1 MRKLV
6 WLVVGTTVG
15 TLWAAPLLAM
25 TLAVSYFDNRSGQDQ
40 WQPLS
45 KGLAD
50 MLITDLAETDGVTVV
65 ERERLQSILGE
76 IQLGKGKFI
85 DPATAQRLGKGL
97 GATHVMTG
105 SYQLSGNK
113 VRIDARAIE
122 VATGAVRVTAEHTGP
137 AEDVFAVESKLA
149 EKLREGL
156 TLKRRGEAKPPA
168 KVSADEVRT
177 YGMGLEALDDG
188 HVDEA
193 RRILGALAMQR
204 PDFAQVQ
211 RGLDQLSRKIK
222 TLLDQSK
229 YAPEKIVALAA
240 QVEAGKLD
248 ACNPLM
254 NELMQLQSAATRAA
268 VTILNPASG
277 DRAEVQRT
285 LAAFYAV
292 TLLMLDKPGLGQ
304 PVCPGAQSPAATAL
318 SLFLFTM
325 HMPAKQVMDCHPLML
340 AQSPNPKQSQ
350 DQCER
355 ILKRVPDLTDAHGR
369 VLVPVA
375 DYPALMV
382 QLGQVA
388 IDRFPNSPYL
398 QSLLPII
405 QTYVEFLKVTT
416 LSGPA
421 RQRAIDR
428 GIVDKARQQL
438 AQQTAYADMY
448 LAIVQIPLKPALRA
462 MIAPGTARMTLGVGQ
477 NDITLG
483 TARIELS
490 VDGGKTWP
498 HRWPL
503 KDDAPGLAAASLKIP
518 VDAGGKLLVG
528 LVERLKRD
536 GSPEIEYA
544 ARWQQSA
551 AWLGAEWTAQSL
563 GQVQFRLVALDDSEL
578 VRCPVQH
585 EAEISE
591 RTEGAWLFG
600 KAMCK
605 AP

>member
-6 WLVVGTTVG
+6 WMVLVPALG

-65 ERERLQSILGE
+65 ERERLQAVLGE

-85 DPATAQRLGKGL
+85 DPATAQKLGKGL

-137 AEDVFAVESKLA
+137 ADDVFAVESKLA

-156 TLKRRGEAKPPA
+156 TLKRRGEAKKPT

-177 YGMGLEALDDG
+177 YGLGLEAIDDG
-188 HVDEA
+188 HMDEA

-211 RGLDQLSRKIK
+211 RGLEQLSRRIK

-229 YAPEKIVALAA
+229 YAPEKIVALAG
-240 QVEAGKLD
+240 QIEAGKLD
-248 ACNPLM
+248 ACGPLM
-254 NELMQLQSAATRAA
+254 NELMQLQGAATRAA

-277 DRAEVQRT
+277 DRAEVQKT

-292 TLLMLDKPGLGQ
+292 TLLLLDKPPLSQ
-304 PVCPGAQSPAATAL
+304 PICPGAQSPAATSL

-340 AQSPNPKQSQ
+340 AQAPNPKQRQ
-350 DQCER
+350 DQCDR
-355 ILKRVPDLTDAHGR
+355 VLKRVPDLADAQGR
-369 VLVPVA
+369 VLVAAA

-382 QLGQVA
+382 QLGQVM
-388 IDRFPNSPYL
+388 IERFPNSAYL
-398 QSLLPII
+398 QSLLPIV
-405 QTYVEFLKVTT
+405 QSYVEFLKVTA

-421 RQRAIDR
+421 RQQAIDR
-428 GIVDKARQQL
+428 GIVDKARQQV
-438 AQQTAYADMY
+438 AQATAYADMY
-448 LAIVQIPLKPALRA
+448 LAILQIPQQPALRA
-462 MIAPGTARMTLGVGQ
+462 SIAPGTARLTLGLSEG
-477 NDITLG
+477 DITMG

-503 KDDAPGLAAASLKIP
+503 KGEAPGAASASVKLAVAP
-518 VDAGGKLLVG
+518 GSKLLVG
-528 LVERLKRD
+528 LAERLRRD
-536 GSPEIEYA
+536 GTPEFDHV
-544 ARWQQSA
+544 ARWYQTA
-551 AWLGAEWTAQSL
+551 VWLGTESTAATV
-563 GQVQFRLVALDDSEL
+563 GNAMFRLVALDDSEL

-585 EAEISE
+585 DAETSD
-591 RTEGAWLFG
+591 RTEGAWLFA